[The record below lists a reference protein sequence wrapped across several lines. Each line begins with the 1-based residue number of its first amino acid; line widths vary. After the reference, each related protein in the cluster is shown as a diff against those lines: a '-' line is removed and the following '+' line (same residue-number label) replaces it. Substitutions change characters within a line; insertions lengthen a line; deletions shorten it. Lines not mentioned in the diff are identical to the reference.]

1 MTRRAPMMRAIL
13 VMAALGAAGMAQ
25 AQEVPVETGTLGG
38 SQITLH
44 VQPFL
49 TPEEL
54 ATLRL
59 VMTNEQAL
67 AIFVPDATKGFA
79 AMAAAPDE
87 GFIRESKPVAS
98 AVAIAGM
105 GDATAAREAAMQGCE
120 AARKEGEPCVTVLEI
135 APAP

>member
-1 MTRRAPMMRAIL
+1 MRAIL
-13 VMAALGAAGMAQ
+13 VMGALVAGITAAQ
-25 AQEVPVETGTLGG
+25 AQEVPVETGALAG
-38 SQITLH
+38 SAITLH

-54 ATLRL
+54 TTLRL

-67 AIFVPDATKGFA
+67 AIFVPDAAKGFA

-87 GFIRESKPVAS
+87 GFIREGKPVAS
-98 AVAIAGM
+98 AVAIAGLASAEEAR
-105 GDATAAREAAMQGCE
+105 DAALKGCE
-120 AARKEGEPCVTVLEI
+120 AARKEGAACVTVLEI